1 MVLVQKEALREALR
15 EVRKAVVRVSNT
27 TFTPFCEVINI
38 GTINILSKEKA
49 DTLLSMG
56 FKYTEQ
62 RINPE
67 QVVYSFIDTPEIRKI
82 VSCQFAKNEFYISK
96 TVCL

>member
-1 MVLVQKEALREALR
+1 MVLVQKEDLKALKVVKR
-15 EVRKAVVRVSNT
+15 AVVRVSNT
-27 TFTPFCEVINI
+27 TFPPFCEVINI

-67 QVVYSFIDTPEIRKI
+67 QVVYSFIDTIEIRKI

>member
-1 MVLVQKEALREALR
+1 M
-15 EVRKAVVRVSNT
+15 
-27 TFTPFCEVINI
+27 IHI

-62 RINPE
+62 KVNDT
-67 QVVYSFIDTPEIRKI
+67 QVVYSFIDTPEIRKV
-82 VSCQFAKNEFYISK
+82 VSCQFAKNEFYVSN

>member
-1 MVLVQKEALREALR
+1 
-15 EVRKAVVRVSNT
+15 
-27 TFTPFCEVINI
+27 
-38 GTINILSKEKA
+38 
-49 DTLLSMG
+49 MG

-62 RINPE
+62 KINDN
-67 QVVYSFIDTPEIRKI
+67 QVVYSFIDTPEIRKV

>member
-1 MVLVQKEALREALR
+1 M
-15 EVRKAVVRVSNT
+15 
-27 TFTPFCEVINI
+27 IHI

-49 DTLLSMG
+49 DTLLSIG
-56 FKYTEQ
+56 LKYTEQ
-62 RINPE
+62 KVNDT
-67 QVVYSFIDTPEIRKI
+67 QVVYSFIDTPEIRKV

>member
-1 MVLVQKEALREALR
+1 MRQ
-15 EVRKAVVRVSNT
+15 
-27 TFTPFCEVINI
+27 VINI

-67 QVVYSFIDTPEIRKI
+67 QVVYSFIDTPEIRKV
-82 VSCQFAKNEFYISK
+82 VSCQFAKNEFYISN

>member
-1 MVLVQKEALREALR
+1 
-15 EVRKAVVRVSNT
+15 
-27 TFTPFCEVINI
+27 
-38 GTINILSKEKA
+38 
-49 DTLLSMG
+49 MG

-62 RINPE
+62 KVNDT
-67 QVVYSFIDTPEIRKI
+67 QVVYSFIDTPEIRKV

>member
-1 MVLVQKEALREALR
+1 M
-15 EVRKAVVRVSNT
+15 
-27 TFTPFCEVINI
+27 INI

-62 RINPE
+62 KVNDT
-67 QVVYSFIDTPEIRKI
+67 QVVYSFIDTPEIRKV

>member
-1 MVLVQKEALREALR
+1 MQVFKQEKMMITIKPIEMFRKLV
-15 EVRKAVVRVSNT
+15 
-27 TFTPFCEVINI
+27 IHI

-62 RINPE
+62 KINDT
-67 QVVYSFIDTPEIRKI
+67 QVVYSFIDTPEIRKV
-82 VSCQFAKNEFYISK
+82 VSCQFAKNEFYIILK
-96 TVCL
+96 FK

>member
-1 MVLVQKEALREALR
+1 MV
-15 EVRKAVVRVSNT
+15 S
-27 TFTPFCEVINI
+27 NI

-62 RINPE
+62 KINDN
-67 QVVYSFIDTPEIRKI
+67 QVVYSFIDTPEIRKV
-82 VSCQFAKNEFYISK
+82 VSCQFAKNEFYVSK

>member
-1 MVLVQKEALREALR
+1 MVLCQRPKSTRQNKNYCLIH
-15 EVRKAVVRVSNT
+15 RKL
-27 TFTPFCEVINI
+27 VIHI

-62 RINPE
+62 KVNDT
-67 QVVYSFIDTPEIRKI
+67 QVVYSFIDTPEIRKV

>member
-1 MVLVQKEALREALR
+1 MLSATVGGKEAYDE
-15 EVRKAVVRVSNT
+15 N
-27 TFTPFCEVINI
+27 
-38 GTINILSKEKA
+38 
-49 DTLLSMG
+49 MG

-67 QVVYSFIDTPEIRKI
+67 QVVYSFIDTPEIRKV
-82 VSCQFAKNEFYISK
+82 VSCQFAKNEFYISN